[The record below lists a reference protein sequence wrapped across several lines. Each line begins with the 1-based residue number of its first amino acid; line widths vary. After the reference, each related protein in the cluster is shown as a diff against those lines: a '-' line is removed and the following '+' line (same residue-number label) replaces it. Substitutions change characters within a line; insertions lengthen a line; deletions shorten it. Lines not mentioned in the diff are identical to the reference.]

1 MSGYYHDI
9 MSNNAYSA
17 FQNGIMPM
25 EYWSQER
32 IFAAVR
38 KMKDP
43 RSEEIIS
50 QCRDLPF
57 DALKR
62 IFLRYKAGHH
72 VGRRRTRVPFYYVEL
87 RGVTPEFIRRIAAE
101 YPTSTGSPV
110 K

>member
-25 EYWSQER
+25 DYWNRER

-38 KMKDP
+38 KSGSP
-43 RSEEIIS
+43 HAQEILA
-50 QCRDLPF
+50 QCQNLPF

-62 IFLRYKAGHH
+62 IFLRYHAGHH
-72 VGRRRTRVPFYYVEL
+72 VGRRHLRVPFYSVEL